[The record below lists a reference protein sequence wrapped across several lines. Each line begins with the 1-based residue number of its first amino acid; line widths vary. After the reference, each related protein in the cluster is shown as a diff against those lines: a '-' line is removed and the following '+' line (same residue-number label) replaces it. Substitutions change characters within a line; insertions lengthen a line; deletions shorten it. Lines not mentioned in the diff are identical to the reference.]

1 VGDQGCKL
9 LGDQTDLDC
18 YNGEGHQDDD
28 FGEDHLGILVEYEGE
43 GGPQGNLDDFVGN
56 CLDVLD
62 DSVEDPWEDID
73 DFEDVLVAK
82 DVSSLTLAC
91 SWVAL
96 VGQGETGLLDEGLV
110 LLHTPP
116 QDCKD
121 PPSSHTAL
129 LDHFSH

>member
-1 VGDQGCKL
+1 
-9 LGDQTDLDC
+9 LDC

-28 FGEDHLGILVEYEGE
+28 FGGDHLGILVEYEGE

-62 DSVEDPWEDID
+62 DSVEDQWEDTD
-73 DFEDVLVAK
+73 DFEDGLVAK

-110 LLHTPP
+110 LLHIPP

-121 PPSSHTAL
+121 PPSFHTVL